1 MIPGILEFL
10 LNIDQNLP
18 LIVSQ
23 YGAVT
28 YVILF
33 LIIMLETGLVFM
45 PFLPGDSLL
54 FVSGTSAANGFMDV
68 YLLILLLGLA
78 AIIGDSLNYTI
89 GQFLGGKLIDNP
101 RQHLIKKEH
110 IEKTCRF
117 YDKYGGLTIVIAR
130 FIPYVRS
137 IAPFLAGVGTM
148 QYRTFL
154 MYNIIGAFLW
164 TVCFVLA
171 GYFIG
176 TIPVVQENFDLVIY
190 LVLGLAVFSAIGV
203 AYGII
208 RTIYVQMADARKNG
222 KD

>member
-28 YVILF
+28 YGILF

-54 FVSGTSAANGFMDV
+54 FVAGTSAANGFMDV

-89 GQFLGGKLIDNP
+89 GQYLGKKLIDNP

-110 IEKTCRF
+110 IEKTYRF
-117 YDKYGGLTIVIAR
+117 YDRYGGLTIVIAR

-154 MYNIIGAFLW
+154 MYNIVGAFLW

-208 RTIYVQMADARKNG
+208 RTVYVQMADARKNG